1 MDTCAFFWPCDIV
14 VDVDNDLVPP
24 VGLYERPG
32 EGIVD
37 KQHRPIV
44 SIGGDDAAADGEI
57 VCPDDACI
65 GIVDVRVGV
74 PVVQFPPRITVRQG
88 VVSEENR
95 EEGKPQ
101 GPQN

>member
-1 MDTCAFFWPCDIV
+1 MDTRALFWPCDVV
-14 VDVDNDLVPP
+14 VDVDNDLVTP
-24 VGLYERPG
+24 VGLDERPG
-32 EGIVD
+32 EGIIH

-44 SIGGDDAAADGEI
+44 SIRGDDATADGEI
-57 VCPDDACI
+57 VCSDDAGI

-88 VVSEENR
+88 VVFEENR